1 MNMPRGSNWY
11 RSIGG
16 IGTIFG
22 IGIADTLSPDT
33 SIPAFWSILSPKIDQ
48 FGRFLGPTY
57 THFYHAR
64 LNEHIKYDMNM
75 AF

>member
-1 MNMPRGSNWY
+1 MQFEKKDMALGGSIEARGSNWY

-33 SIPAFWSILSPKIDQ
+33 SIFRYLH
-48 FGRFLGPTY
+48 FGLF
-57 THFYHAR
+57 
-64 LNEHIKYDMNM
+64 
-75 AF
+75 